1 MTATDSNV
9 DRLDEQPP
17 DDRSTADDPCHSCL
31 SLCPRCGAEGGVA
44 LGFGYVCGRCGAA
57 WQA

>member
-1 MTATDSNV
+1 MSATDSDL

-17 DDRSTADDPCHSCL
+17 DDRPTADDPCHSCL

-44 LGFGYVCGRCGAA
+44 LGFGCGRCGAA